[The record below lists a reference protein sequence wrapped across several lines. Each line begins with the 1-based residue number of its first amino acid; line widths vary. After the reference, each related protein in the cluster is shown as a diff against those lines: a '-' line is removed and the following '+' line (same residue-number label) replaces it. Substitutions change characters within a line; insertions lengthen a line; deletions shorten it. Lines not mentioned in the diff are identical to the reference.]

1 MSEHFFLLLDQGES
15 EEQEP
20 IVRWYREGGSETVQS
35 QQGSLEQVA
44 EAARDAHVTVVLPG
58 QHCLALPVHLPNASR
73 SRLAQAVPFA
83 LEEQLIEDV
92 DDLHFALG
100 ESQDGTVP
108 VVVVQHALMGRWL
121 AQLEQSSLSP
131 KSMVPD
137 YLVLPLPSQGW
148 HLWFDEQGVVLRN
161 GVDSGMRIALNDPM
175 LLLQRLYDEATEKPE
190 QLLVSG
196 HQGDMAA
203 SLAEWCSQH
212 DMALVEGDSETDLLA
227 IAADSLNG
235 DRCINLLQ
243 GRYSQQE
250 KMSRQWRP
258 WFPAVAILATI
269 ALFQLIS
276 TGLDYQRLS
285 TQSAELD
292 EQIKQLYLDT
302 FPDARKVVNPRAQME
317 ARLKAQ
323 GKSGGGELFY
333 ILMGGV
339 TTLADNKVN
348 FELQRIRYQGGEL
361 NVDLYLDDLQVLD
374 QIKQVLA
381 QKSDI
386 QTEVVSASARGS
398 KVEARLLIKGGES

>member
-20 IVRWYREGGSETVQS
+20 IVRWYREGGSGTAPS
-35 QQGSLEQVA
+35 QGSLEQAA
-44 EAARDAHVTVVLPG
+44 EAARDAHVVVVLPG
-58 QHCLALPVHLPNASR
+58 QHCLALPVQLPNASR

-83 LEEQLIEDV
+83 LEEQLVEDV

-108 VVVVQHALMGRWL
+108 VVVVKHALMERWL

-137 YLVLPLPSQGW
+137 YLALSLPQQGW
-148 HLWFDEQGVVLRN
+148 HLWFGEQGIVLRN
-161 GVDSGMRIALNDPM
+161 GIDGGMQIALNDPL
-175 LLLQRLYDEATEKPE
+175 LLLQRLYDEVAQKPE

-196 HQGDMAA
+196 QPGDMAA
-203 SLAEWCSQH
+203 SLVEWCSQH
-212 DMALVEGDSETDLLA
+212 EMALVEGDSEADLLSV
-227 IAADSLNG
+227 AANSLEG